1 MEKASYQ
8 TNSFDHVGR
17 NKDSPFFLRLAG
29 FITVAAFSGFILH
42 WVLNPE
48 SLGRI
53 SLWTAIHGALSAF
66 WYLLLLNQI
75 KLSVSNNY
83 RLHAFWGK
91 LSVAVVIAILLS
103 GAIMTLEFYERLAG
117 FGVFSPDDA
126 QARVRAGSFIG
137 GAFLQWAIF
146 VILYS
151 LAILNI
157 SNPAYHKRF
166 MIAAAI
172 QMMPE
177 GLNRLVHLLTLP
189 GYSMFIIMFCIYS
202 FIMFYDWKIYKRVHM
217 ATTFSLALF
226 IALAISMH
234 TIFRWQAWGDWATNM
249 LSGI

>member
-1 MEKASYQ
+1 M
-8 TNSFDHVGR
+8 
-17 NKDSPFFLRLAG
+17 
-29 FITVAAFSGFILH
+29 
-42 WVLNPE
+42 
-48 SLGRI
+48 
-53 SLWTAIHGALSAF
+53 SAF

-75 KLSVSNNY
+75 KLSASNNY

-146 VILYS
+146 IILY
-151 LAILNI
+151 
-157 SNPAYHKRF
+157 
-166 MIAAAI
+166 
-172 QMMPE
+172 
-177 GLNRLVHLLTLP
+177 
-189 GYSMFIIMFCIYS
+189 
-202 FIMFYDWKIYKRVHM
+202 
-217 ATTFSLALF
+217 SLALF

-234 TIFRWQAWGDWATNM
+234 TIFRWQAWGDWVTNM